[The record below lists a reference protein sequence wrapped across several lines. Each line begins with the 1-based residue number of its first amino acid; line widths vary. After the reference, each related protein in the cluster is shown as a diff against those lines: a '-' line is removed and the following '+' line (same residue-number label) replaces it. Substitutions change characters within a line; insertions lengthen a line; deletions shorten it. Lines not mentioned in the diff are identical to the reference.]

1 MKKVVFFAF
10 QADPT
15 CFIHVLLNALD
26 LKEKGFEIRI
36 VMEGAATRL
45 VPELSSPEHPLH
57 GLYAKAKEQE
67 LFHGACRA
75 CSAKLGTLEAVR
87 REGFRLL
94 EDMSGHP
101 GMAGY
106 LSEGY
111 EIVTF

>member
-10 QADPT
+10 QSDPM
-15 CFIHVLLNALD
+15 CFVHVLLNGLD
-26 LKEKGFEIRI
+26 MKEKGFEIRI

-57 GLYAKAKEQE
+57 GLYAKAKAQG
-67 LFHGACRA
+67 LFEGACRA

-87 REGFRLL
+87 REGLRLL

-101 GMAGY
+101 GMAAY
-106 LSEGY
+106 LAQGY